1 MSVIILIEAACFI
14 IALVSLIR
22 DANWAWRSMVLFMLI
37 TYLTEIT
44 GKLLRTG
51 HHSNQWLY
59 NVFLLFEAG
68 FTSFMF
74 NNVLSKYINSK
85 PLIIGGLGF
94 LLALYT
100 YDIVSHGFF
109 VFNDITAT
117 VMSVVFVIY
126 SFYYY
131 YLLIKDE
138 HYIDLKRSAAFW
150 WVAGSLFFYF
160 GSTAVNLFFT
170 FLQNVRVAG
179 HNITYFIFSALSA
192 FLYACW
198 SYSFICRKWQT
209 TSKN

>member
-1 MSVIILIEAACFI
+1 MSAIIFFEAACFI
-14 IALVSLIR
+14 VALVCLIR
-22 DANWAWRSMVLFMLI
+22 DASWAWRSMVLFLLI
-37 TYLTEIT
+37 TCLTEII

-59 NVFLLFEAG
+59 NVFLLFEGG

-74 NNVLSKYINSK
+74 SNIFSKYINSK
-85 PLIIGGLGF
+85 PLVIGCGVS

-109 VFNDITAT
+109 IYNDITAT
-117 VMSVVFVIY
+117 VMSVVFVVY
-126 SFYYY
+126 SFYYF
-131 YLLIKDE
+131 YLLIRDDQ
-138 HYIDLKRSAAFW
+138 YVDLIRSPSFW
-150 WVAGSLFFYF
+150 WVAGALFFYF

-170 FLQNVRVAG
+170 SLQDVRAFG
-179 HNITYFIFSALSA
+179 HNITYFIFAALGA
-192 FLYACW
+192 ILYACW

>member
-14 IALVSLIR
+14 IALVSLIKDDNR
-22 DANWAWRSMVLFMLI
+22 AWRSMVLFMLI

-74 NNVLSKYINSK
+74 NHLLSKYINSK
-85 PLIIGGLGF
+85 PLFIGGLVA
-94 LLALYT
+94 LLVIYLYEV
-100 YDIVSHGFF
+100 VSHGFF
-109 VFNDITAT
+109 VFNELTAT
-117 VMSVVFVIY
+117 VMSVVFVVY

-131 YLLIKDE
+131 YLLIRDD
-138 HYIDLKRSAAFW
+138 HYVDLKRSPEFW
-150 WVAGSLFFYF
+150 WVAGALFFYF
-160 GSTAVNLFFT
+160 GSTAVNLFFS
-170 FLQNVRVAG
+170 FLQNVRIAG